1 MANKPGKT
9 NPNLV
14 LASLNMVAY
23 NNKKKSAKDL
33 C

>member
-1 MANKPGKT
+1 MADKPGKT

-23 NNKKKSAKDL
+23 DKKKSAKDL